1 MRDIGTQT
9 LRGKRLVLRRFKA
22 DDAEAMYAQW
32 ASDPRV
38 TETVTWYPHKD
49 VEETKALLKT
59 WVKAYENPWTYRWA
73 IETKDGTLIGS
84 IDFVSFSDTHQSGE
98 VGYCLA
104 YDYWNQGLATEA
116 LEQLIAFMFDQ
127 VGLNRI
133 EAKYLV
139 GNPASKRVM
148 EKVGMQFEGVHRQM
162 YRIKGRT
169 HDLGRCAIVKDDYE
183 KDRR

>member
-1 MRDIGTQT
+1 MHDVGTKT
-9 LRGKRLVLRRFKA
+9 LRGQRVVLRRFTRN
-22 DDAEAMYAQW
+22 DAEAMFKNW

-38 TETVTWYPHKD
+38 TETVTWHPHKD
-49 VEETKALLKT
+49 VNETKELLKI
-59 WVKAYENPWTYRWA
+59 WVNDYKNPWTYRWA
-73 IETKDGTLIGS
+73 IETNEGTLIGS
-84 IDFVSFSDTHQSGE
+84 IDFVAFSEAHLSGE

-104 YDYWNQGLATEA
+104 YDYWNQGYATEA
-116 LEQLIAFMFDQ
+116 LNLLIGFMFEE

-139 GNPASKRVM
+139 VNPASKRVM

-169 HDLGRCAIVKDDYE
+169 HDLGRYAIVKDDYE
-183 KDRR
+183 KNRR